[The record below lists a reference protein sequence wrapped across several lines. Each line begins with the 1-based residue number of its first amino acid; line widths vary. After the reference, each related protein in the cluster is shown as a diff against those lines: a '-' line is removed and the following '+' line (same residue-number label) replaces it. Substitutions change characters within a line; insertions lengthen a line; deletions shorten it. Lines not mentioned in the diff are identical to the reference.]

1 MALIQQMNKC
11 LSVSQVSDSCS
22 WIFTC
27 VFDRTVLE
35 SDTAVPIHQSV
46 ITGHGRGHRDSLA
59 RIVRRRRNQDCFR
72 EQGRAEC
79 REGPVGCRHLVRLL
93 ASLPRSPWVFGNS
106 DILFPPRKPPPPRLA
121 LSSRRCCPC
130 CSAQARSAAPFLA
143 SSPCSCSLA
152 LAVAFASHPCLSFFL
167 PYPRRKPAPSRIRAG
182 RPGTYAMRA
191 SITRPVP

>member
-11 LSVSQVSDSCS
+11 LSVSQVSGSCS

-27 VFDRTVLE
+27 VCDHTVLE

-59 RIVRRRRNQDCFR
+59 RIVRQRRNQDCFR

-106 DILFPPRKPPPPRLA
+106 DILVPPRKPPPPRLA
-121 LSSRRCCPC
+121 LSSRRRCPC

-143 SSPCSCSLA
+143 SSPCSWLLLPCPRRGLCIASL
-152 LAVAFASHPCLSFFL
+152 PFL
-167 PYPRRKPAPSRIRAG
+167 PPPLSAEKASAQQDPCGAARDIRDA
-182 RPGTYAMRA
+182 R
-191 SITRPVP
+191 